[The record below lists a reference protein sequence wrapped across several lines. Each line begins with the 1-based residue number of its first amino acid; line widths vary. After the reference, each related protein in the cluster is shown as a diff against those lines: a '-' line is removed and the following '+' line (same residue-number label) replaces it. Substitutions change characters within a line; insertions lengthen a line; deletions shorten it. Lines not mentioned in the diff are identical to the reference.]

1 LIEEIITVKRRLRAM
16 SFYPFLLSMVLAI
29 YVGFSRLHHLRYV
42 ARDPMLTRILKVL
55 ALPVQSTYWRFLDSL
70 HGGVAQP
77 LLHGQ
82 QKMRERVW
90 AAAQVR
96 LDCITLDTDTTVHTI
111 YRQNK
116 MGARKGYNPK
126 NRGKK
131 SYPPI
136 LTFIAE
142 TREYIWGEL
151 RNGDRPSGQQIARHL
166 EAVLAAVPP
175 GVKRRLAR
183 ADSGFYCW
191 DAVQAYEKGKVEFI
205 SGGAQDAAFAG
216 EAAHGRLEGLAQD
229 RCRPAVRV

>member
-1 LIEEIITVKRRLRAM
+1 MRLTPSREESSCSEGISWPGFIITVKRRLRAM
-16 SFYPFLLSMVLAI
+16 SFYQYLLSMVLAI

-55 ALPVQSTYWRFLDSL
+55 TLPVQSTYWRFLDCL
-70 HGGVAQP
+70 HGSVAQQ
-77 LLHGQ
+77 LLQVQ

-96 LDCITLDTDTTVHTI
+96 LDGITLDTDTTVHTI
-111 YRQNK
+111 YSQNK

-131 SYPPI
+131 SYQPI

-151 RNGDRPSGQQIARHL
+151 RNGDRPSGPQIARHL
-166 EAVLAAVPP
+166 AAVFAAVPRC
-175 GVKRRLAR
+175 VCKIFAR
-183 ADSGFYCW
+183 ADAGFYCCE
-191 DAVQAYEKGKVEFI
+191 AVAAYVKVKASFILGAGKT
-205 SGGAQDAAFAG
+205 
-216 EAAHGRLEGLAQD
+216 
-229 RCRPAVRV
+229 P